1 MTSTMESGQPVG
13 DGIDQSQFSQPEGVQ
28 QSSPGGVVGLE
39 AVLQRLDNL
48 EAQLRGVQSITDK
61 NKAATSR
68 EVDRLKE
75 QIALTKKYLDKYPDE
90 DEAAR
95 MMAIDRLVYGTPQGQ
110 DVQVPVNPPQ
120 VSGGQ
125 TAKPGTIDPELLAL
139 LGVDPSDP
147 HFVAEMA
154 GGKSSVEA
162 AKVVA
167 KSRQQAA
174 PPSPAGIMP
183 TGGSAAANTQKA
195 ALDAAYQKEMSQVK
209 PGDWRSGEAI
219 KLKFRQKG
227 LDVW

>member
-1 MTSTMESGQPVG
+1 MTSTMESGQPVE

-28 QSSPGGVVGLE
+28 QSSPGGVGME
-39 AVLQRLDNL
+39 AVLQEIRDLK
-48 EAQLRGVQSITDK
+48 AQIRGIQSASDK
-61 NKAATSR
+61 TKAETSK
-68 EVDRLKE
+68 EVHQLKE
-75 QIALTKKYLDKYPDE
+75 QLARAKSYLDKYPDPE
-90 DEAAR
+90 EAAR
-95 MMAIDRLVYGTPQGQ
+95 QMAIDDLIGGMPQGQ
-110 DVQVPVNPPQ
+110 FTQVPVNPPQ

-125 TAKPGTIDPELLAL
+125 TAKPGAIDPELLAL

-147 HFVAEMA
+147 YFVAEMA